1 MNTSRKWIIFIF
13 SLFFSFI
20 LWIWVSLE
28 DENKAFIKVKV
39 ETINLPKGK
48 VLLDLPPHEL
58 DVQFSGA
65 GHQLAAMYLNP
76 NLKCEINLLGFDKDN
91 HILFSKENI
100 QKMIKMPSGVQLIE
114 VYPDTIRISLDDY
127 AEKRVPLKSNI
138 RVNCGDGY
146 TVVGAVDI
154 NPSNVKIS
162 GPKSILQT
170 IDYWNTAYNEYNDVR
185 EDISSIFP
193 LSDSLKNII
202 KLSNETVWIDIHV
215 QMFAEQEY
223 KDIPIVLENFP
234 NNHQIYILPSMVDIM
249 VRSGVDILA
258 TFDPNQLKIIIDYKQ
273 IEKDTSGYLKPE
285 ALLPESLE
293 LVKLTPTKVQYIIRE

>member
-1 MNTSRKWIIFIF
+1 M
-13 SLFFSFI
+13 
-20 LWIWVSLE
+20 LWAWVSLE

-48 VLLDLPPHEL
+48 VFLVLPPHEL
-58 DVQFSGA
+58 DVQFSGT
-65 GHQLAAMYLNP
+65 GQQLAAMSWNP

-91 HILFSKENI
+91 HILFSKENLR
-100 QKMIKMPSGVQLIE
+100 KMIKTPSGVQSIE
-114 VYPDTIRISLDDY
+114 IYPDTIYISLDDY
-127 AEKRVPLKSNI
+127 AEKRVPLRSNI
-138 RVNCGDGY
+138 RVNCVDGY

-154 NPSNVKIS
+154 NPNNVKIS

-170 IDYWNTAYNEYNDVR
+170 IDHWTTAYNEYNDVK

-193 LSDSLKNII
+193 LSDTLKNII

-215 QMFAEQEY
+215 QMSAEQEY

-249 VRSGVDILA
+249 VRSGVDILS

-273 IEKDTSGYLKPE
+273 IEKDTLGYLTPKVFM
-285 ALLPESLE
+285 PESLE
-293 LVKLTPTKVQYIIRE
+293 LVKLTPPKFQYVIRE